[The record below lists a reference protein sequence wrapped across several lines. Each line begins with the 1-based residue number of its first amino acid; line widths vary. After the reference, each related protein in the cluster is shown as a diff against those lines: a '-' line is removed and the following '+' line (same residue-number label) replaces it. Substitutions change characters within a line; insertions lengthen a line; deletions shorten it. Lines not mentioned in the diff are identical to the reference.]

1 MAQWFKWTISLM
13 TYNAY
18 LVQMCGIAM
27 RIRDQALVLRTT
39 DHDTDSPI
47 YVEDSSEGAAVENAP
62 LRHLKI
68 GDQLLVTFW
77 PEENGRGLVFR
88 GASIWFLWPGK
99 PMPPSVVTSDQAAL
113 GKFAG
118 SPIEVQGGP
127 TGDGLHSVE
136 NPRFGTI

>member
-1 MAQWFKWTISLM
+1 M

-88 GASIWFLWPGK
+88 G
-99 PMPPSVVTSDQAAL
+99 MPPSVVTSDQAAL